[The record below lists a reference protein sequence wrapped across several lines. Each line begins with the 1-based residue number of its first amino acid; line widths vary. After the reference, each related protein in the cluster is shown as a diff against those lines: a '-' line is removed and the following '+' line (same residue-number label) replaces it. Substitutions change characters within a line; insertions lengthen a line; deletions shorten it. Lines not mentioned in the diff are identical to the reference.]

1 MPPFEQLN
9 QLADTD
15 LEERLGLQ
23 GLSIKVGPYN
33 YRIKS
38 NLPTVAAGIKTLY
51 GDFQLLEPEAF
62 VDFNVALRG
71 RSLWQRMRGEAEFL
85 FDEQSPFESIPA
97 GQAYAF
103 LEWGMNWCVS
113 LHANEYLKL
122 HAGVVS
128 QGDTALIFPGIPGA
142 GKSTLCA
149 ALGLAGWRILSDEH
163 AMIPPQTATV
173 VPLCRPVSL
182 KNESI
187 EVIKS
192 FSPDAILGPVSR
204 ETHKGVVAH
213 MKADL
218 HPNSHDDKPVTAR
231 AMIFPTYSKTEQ
243 QRLVPRRQTES
254 FILAAYHSFNYS
266 LLCEAGFEAMKTL
279 VENVNCYDL
288 YYHDLDWGINALS
301 QLPELQEK

>member
-1 MPPFEQLN
+1 MQLLR
-9 QLADTD
+9 QLSSD
-15 LEERLGLQ
+15 EYRERLTMGQIPLR
-23 GLSIKVGPYN
+23 IGPYI
-33 YRIKS
+33 YSLQS

-51 GDFQLLEPEAF
+51 SDFALADPVEF
-62 VDFNVALRG
+62 VDYNVALLCSG
-71 RSLWQRMRGEAEFL
+71 ALQRFRGEADFL
-85 FDEQSPFESIPA
+85 FDHKSPFDAIPI

-103 LEWGMNWCVS
+103 MEWGMNWCVS
-113 LHANEYLKL
+113 LHTNEYLKL
-122 HAGVVS
+122 HAAALSRGDSAVIMPGV
-128 QGDTALIFPGIPGA
+128 PGA

-149 ALGLAGWRILSDEH
+149 ALGLSGWRILSDEH
-163 AMIPPQTATV
+163 AMIPPKTTEV

-192 FSPDAILGPVSR
+192 FSSDAIFGPVSK

-218 HPNSHDDKPVTAR
+218 HPDSHDTKNLQAKV
-231 AMIFPTYSKTEQ
+231 MIFPRYSRDDP
-243 QRLVPRRQTES
+243 QRLSLRRRTDS

-279 VENVNCYDL
+279 IENVDCYDL
-288 YYHDLDWGINALS
+288 VYHDLDWAIQAMDT
-301 QLPELQEK
+301 LPSLWASR